1 MKTIKHELYK
11 LFSCKT
17 LLILFAVL
25 LTLNVSALLLSEGE
39 FGVPDSAYRLLQN
52 DLSEVSSKEKQA
64 FLDEKI
70 YEQNVYYALMAGAF
84 DFVDLGIDIDFEMT
98 ADSILSGERAQPYIK
113 KFNENGAN
121 CPYTGSV
128 GNEQRFLEKMRAE
141 AVSVYGYAEYLD
153 NIQEQARQMSVG
165 LFTQKN
171 TFASRNIRKT
181 AKIYA
186 KVGVPE
192 TLDFSVTEGA
202 SRALNSTLTDIC
214 ALLAAAFAAMRLI
227 CGEKETGTVG
237 LLRTLKKGRTSLV
250 LSKLAALFVF
260 CAVTSA
266 AFTVSNFTAC
276 GARFGFCGLST
287 DIRFVKG
294 FLGCT
299 LEINLLQ
306 YLLLFFAAKTCT
318 YFVITLL
325 IFFVSIAARN
335 NIVIYALSSG
345 IIAVETVLYAAVER
359 FSVTAPVKYLNIIA
373 LLQTNEI
380 FGGYGTVNFFGYPFG
395 LATSSVVFAVIIS
408 AVLGALSV
416 VGFSRLEK
424 TAYSRYGLAALL
436 SRFDLSRGRVSVS
449 LFSHESYKI
458 FIAEKGAAAL
468 AVMAALC
475 FVIYGQFR
483 VHIDESD
490 GQFRQYAE
498 EHGGAVTE
506 QTDEFVIAEA
516 ERLERIPPTAA
527 QRYRAGFNIY
537 TERYNFAK
545 ENRAEI
551 VYDTG
556 YSLLFS
562 RKTAALELLF
572 QFVFMAVVF
581 APVFSSDSKTAA
593 LILSS
598 KHGRKRD
605 VAVRGVICAVTAA
618 VMFAAAHLPIM
629 LKIAKRCGFDRLGA
643 SVRSI
648 TALRGFPL
656 DLTIMQYTVFR
667 YTVLLLITFAAEAI
681 MLAVSRKMKSVS
693 ACTVLLAAAFA
704 VPCAG
709 AIIL

>member
-39 FGVPDSAYRLLQN
+39 FGVPNSAYRQLQS
-52 DLSEVSSKEKQA
+52 DLSEIPAEEKPA
-64 FLDEKI
+64 FFDEKI
-70 YEQNVYYALMAGAF
+70 YEQNVYYALMSGAF
-84 DFVDLGIDIDFEMT
+84 DFSDLGIDIEIP
-98 ADSILSGERAQPYIK
+98 ADPILNEERAQPYIAK
-113 KFNENGAN
+113 YNENGAD
-121 CPYTGSV
+121 CPYTGSIQ
-128 GNEQRFLEKMRAE
+128 NEQRFLEIMRGEAE
-141 AVSVYGYAEYLD
+141 SVYNYAEYLD
-153 NIQEQARQMSVG
+153 GIQEQARQMSVG

-171 TFASRNIRKT
+171 TFANRNIRKT
-181 AKIYA
+181 AKVYA

-202 SRALNSTLTDIC
+202 SRALNSTLTDVC

-237 LLRTLKKGRTSLV
+237 LLRTLKKGRASLV
-250 LSKLAALFVF
+250 ISKLTALFSF

-266 AFTVSNFTAC
+266 AFIVSSNIAC
-276 GARFGFCGLST
+276 GARFGFCELST
-287 DIRFVKG
+287 QIRFVKG

-306 YLLLFFAAKTCT
+306 YLLLFFAAKTCA
-318 YFVITLL
+318 YFVIALL

-335 NIVIYALSSG
+335 NIVIYAVSGG
-345 IIAVETVLYAAVER
+345 IIAVEAVLYLAVNR
-359 FSVTAPVKYLNIIA
+359 FSVKSPIKYLNIVS

-380 FGGYGTVNFFGYPFG
+380 FGSYGTINFFGYPLG
-395 LATSSVVFAVIIS
+395 LAASSIVFAVII
-408 AVLGALSV
+408 AAALGALSMIV
-416 VGFSRLEK
+416 FSRSEK
-424 TAYSRYGLAALL
+424 VAYSRYGLATLL
-436 SRFDLSRGRVSVS
+436 SRFDLFRGHVSVS

-468 AVMAALC
+468 AIMAALC
-475 FVIYGQFR
+475 FVMYGQFR
-483 VHIDESD
+483 VYIDEND

-498 EHGGAVTE
+498 AHGGAVTE
-506 QTDEFVIAEA
+506 QTDEFVIEEA
-516 ERLERIPPTAA
+516 ERLERMPPIAA
-527 QRYRAGFNIY
+527 QRYRAGFNVY
-537 TERYNFAK
+537 TEHYNYAK

-556 YSLLFS
+556 YMLLFD
-562 RKTAALELLF
+562 RRATALELLF
-572 QFVFMAVVF
+572 QFVFMAVIF

-593 LILSS
+593 LISSS
-598 KHGRKRD
+598 KYGRKRD
-605 VAVRGVICAVTAA
+605 TAVRGTICAITTA

-629 LKIAKRCGFDRLGA
+629 LKLAKRCGFDRLGA
-643 SVRSI
+643 PAQSI
-648 TALRGFPL
+648 TTLRGFPI
-656 DLTIMQYTVFR
+656 DFTILQFMIFR
-667 YTVLLLITFAAEAI
+667 YVILLLISLAVMAI

-693 ACTVLLAAAFA
+693 ACTILLAAVFA

-709 AIIL
+709 VMIL